1 MTSLHGHK
9 KNIYMKLEKF
19 KLLLLIV
26 GYNQVSNSK
35 FITNLTSN
43 KGNEYSM
50 A

>member
-1 MTSLHGHK
+1 
-9 KNIYMKLEKF
+9 MKLEKF

-43 KGNEYSM
+43 KGNEQYGLRNQKSI
-50 A
+50 